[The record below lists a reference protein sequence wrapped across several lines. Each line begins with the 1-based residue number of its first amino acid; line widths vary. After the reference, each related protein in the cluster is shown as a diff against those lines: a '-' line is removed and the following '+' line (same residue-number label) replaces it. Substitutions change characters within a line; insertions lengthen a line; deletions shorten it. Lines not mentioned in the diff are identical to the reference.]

1 MKKKIILF
9 IVIIAILVLL
19 VPIPFKLKDGGS
31 IEFKTLLYTITKYH
45 RLDMESETGF
55 QDGLGIKI
63 LGMEVYNNLNENEI
77 HQEENK
83 KTDIPDAVMVDGRIY
98 YSTGEK
104 STITGRCGN
113 MDGYI
118 SSTVQKGT
126 MPTKDD
132 ESNFGTDFGYQKFKT
147 NEIEVKI
154 NGDFIVFK
162 GEERAFELIFNK
174 TNDLETRTIIKAQ
187 DNNNYSYNIFSYG
200 GEVKIK
206 IDNVEYDLRTALLE
220 EKITMEEIIEKANKD
235 AFEDKT
241 IKVDTLK
248 DGGTNK
254 YYYKDYTIIKYH
266 TLDGNSD
273 VYIGFPDMIDPSS
286 VRF

>member
-19 VPIPFKLKDGGS
+19 VPIPFKLRDGGS
-31 IEFKTLLYTITKYH
+31 IEFKALLYTITKYH

-63 LGMEVYNNLNENEI
+63 LGMEIYNNLNENEI
-77 HQEENK
+77 HKEENK
-83 KTDIPDAVMVDGRIY
+83 KPDIPDAIMVDGRIY
-98 YSTGEK
+98 YSTGGK

-118 SSTVQKGT
+118 SSSVQKGT
-126 MPTKDD
+126 LPTKDD
-132 ESNFGTDFGYQKFKT
+132 ESNFGTDFGYQKTKT
-147 NEIEVKI
+147 DDIEVLM
-154 NGDFIVFK
+154 NGYFIVFK
-162 GEERAFELIFNK
+162 GEKRPFELIFNK
-174 TNDLETRTIIKAQ
+174 TNDLETRTIIKAH

-200 GEVKIK
+200 GNVKIK

-241 IKVDTLK
+241 IIADSFE

-254 YYYKDYTIIKYH
+254 YYYNDYTIIKYR

-273 VYIGFPDMIDPSS
+273 VYIGSPDIVNPGYIKL
-286 VRF
+286 

>member
-9 IVIIAILVLL
+9 IVIIVALVLL
-19 VPIPFKLKDGGS
+19 VPIPFKLRDGGS
-31 IEFKTLLYTITKYH
+31 IEFKALIYTVTKYH

-63 LGMEVYNNLNENEI
+63 LGMEIYNNLNENMTSHKSE
-77 HQEENK
+77 K
-83 KTDIPDAVMVDGRIY
+83 LDIPDAIMVDGRIY
-98 YSTGEK
+98 YSTGQK

-126 MPTKDD
+126 LPTKDD
-132 ESNFGTDFGYQKFKT
+132 ESNFGTDFGYQKIKT

-162 GEERAFELIFNK
+162 AEERAFELIFNK
-174 TNDLETRTIIKAQ
+174 TNDLETRTIIKAHE
-187 DNNNYSYNIFSYG
+187 NNKYSYNIFSCG
-200 GEVKIK
+200 GDVKIK

-241 IKVDTLK
+241 IKVDSLN
-248 DGGTNK
+248 DGGTNI
-254 YYYKDYTIIKYH
+254 YYYNDYTIIKWH
-266 TLDGNSD
+266 TVSGNFD
-273 VYIGFPDMIDPSS
+273 VDIKSPDIVNPY
-286 VRF
+286 

>member
-9 IVIIAILVLL
+9 IVIIIALVLL
-19 VPIPFKLKDGGS
+19 VPIPFKLRDGGS
-31 IEFKTLLYTITKYH
+31 IEFKALLYTITKYH
-45 RLDMESETGF
+45 RLDMESETGV
-55 QDGLGIKI
+55 QDGIGIKI
-63 LGMEVYNNLNENEI
+63 LGMEVYNNLDKNKIQQKEF
-77 HQEENK
+77 K

-98 YSTGEK
+98 YSTGQK

-126 MPTKDD
+126 LPTKDD
-132 ESNFGTDFGYQKFKT
+132 ESNFGTDLGYQKIKT

-162 GEERAFELIFNK
+162 AEERAFELIFNK
-174 TNDLETRTIIKAQ
+174 TNDLETRTIIKAH

-200 GEVKIK
+200 GEVAIK
-206 IDNVEYDLRTALLE
+206 IDNVEYDLKTALLE

-241 IKVDTLK
+241 IKVDTFK
-248 DGGTNK
+248 DGGSNK
-254 YYYKDYTIIKYH
+254 YYYDDYAIIKH
-266 TLDGNSD
+266 RTLDGNSD
-273 VYIGFPDMIDPSS
+273 VYIGFPDMMDPSY

>member
-1 MKKKIILF
+1 MKKKVILF
-9 IVIIAILVLL
+9 IVIIVALILL
-19 VPIPFKLKDGGS
+19 VPIPFKLKDGGT
-31 IEFKTLLYTITKYH
+31 IEFKALLYTITKYH
-45 RLDMESETGF
+45 KLDIESEAGF

-63 LGMEVYNNLNENEI
+63 LGMEVYNNLNENEPRN
-77 HQEENK
+77 EK
-83 KTDIPDAVMVDGRIY
+83 RDIPDAVMIDGRIY

-118 SSTVQKGT
+118 SSTTQKGSL
-126 MPTKDD
+126 PTKDD
-132 ESNFGTDFGYQKFKT
+132 ESNFGTDFGYQKIKT
-147 NEIEVKI
+147 NEIEVFM

-162 GEERAFELIFNK
+162 GEERPFELIFNS
-174 TNDLETRTIIKAQ
+174 TNDLETRTIIKAH

-200 GEVKIK
+200 GNVTIK

-241 IKVDTLK
+241 IKVDSLN

-254 YYYKDYTIIKYH
+254 YYYNDYTIIKRH
-266 TLDGNSD
+266 TLDGNFD
-273 VYIGFPDMIDPSS
+273 VYIGFPDMMDPDY

>member
-31 IEFKTLLYTITKYH
+31 IEFKALLYTVTKYH
-45 RLDMESETGF
+45 RLNMETETGF
-55 QDGLGIKI
+55 QDGFGIKI
-63 LGMEVYNNLNENEI
+63 LGMEIYNNLDKNKI
-77 HQEENK
+77 HQEESE
-83 KTDIPDAVMVDGRIY
+83 KTDIPDAIMVDGRIY
-98 YSTGEK
+98 YSTGQK

-126 MPTKDD
+126 LPTKDD
-132 ESNFGTDFGYQKFKT
+132 ESNFGINFGYQKFKT

-154 NGDFIVFK
+154 NGEFIVFK
-162 GEERAFELIFNK
+162 GEERPFELIFNK
-174 TNDLETRTIIKAQ
+174 TNDLETRTIIKAH

-200 GEVKIK
+200 GDVKIK

-235 AFEDKT
+235 AFEDKI
-241 IKVDTLK
+241 IKVDSLN
-248 DGGTNK
+248 DGGTNI
-254 YYYKDYTIIKYH
+254 YYYNDYTIIKWH
-266 TLDGNSD
+266 TVSGNFD
-273 VYIGFPDMIDPSS
+273 VDIKSPEMIDS
-286 VRF
+286 